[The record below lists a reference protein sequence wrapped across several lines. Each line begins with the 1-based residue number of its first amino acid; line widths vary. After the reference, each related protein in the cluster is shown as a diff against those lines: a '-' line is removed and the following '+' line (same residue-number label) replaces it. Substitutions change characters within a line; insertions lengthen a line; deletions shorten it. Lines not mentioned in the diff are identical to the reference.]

1 MFWGKGIVMW
11 GVFVLTDWIGI
22 KVSGMIVSDRKST
35 IIVNFQARHSINLTI
50 DSKTER
56 IMKND
61 SYSIATLL
69 IQFAQSF
76 FWLRGKILKQTGF
89 LNWIYTF
96 RNQRWLGMTFFG
108 NPQSPSRGFWM
119 GIFFY
124 FGLDLKSP
132 NILKSPSEK
141 CLKKSPING
150 GWGSGIF

>member
-1 MFWGKGIVMW
+1 M
-11 GVFVLTDWIGI
+11 TDWIGI

-76 FWLRGKILKQTGF
+76 F
-89 LNWIYTF
+89 
-96 RNQRWLGMTFFG
+96 
-108 NPQSPSRGFWM
+108 
-119 GIFFY
+119 
-124 FGLDLKSP
+124 
-132 NILKSPSEK
+132 
-141 CLKKSPING
+141 
-150 GWGSGIF
+150 

>member
-1 MFWGKGIVMW
+1 MYNQKLIGTNFQNWLGQCNILASYQVYDFWLTVFWGKGIVMW

-76 FWLRGKILKQTGF
+76 CWRREKILKQTGF

-96 RNQRWLGMTFFG
+96 RNSA
-108 NPQSPSRGFWM
+108 N
-119 GIFFY
+119 
-124 FGLDLKSP
+124 LKYVFVS
-132 NILKSPSEK
+132 
-141 CLKKSPING
+141 
-150 GWGSGIF
+150 